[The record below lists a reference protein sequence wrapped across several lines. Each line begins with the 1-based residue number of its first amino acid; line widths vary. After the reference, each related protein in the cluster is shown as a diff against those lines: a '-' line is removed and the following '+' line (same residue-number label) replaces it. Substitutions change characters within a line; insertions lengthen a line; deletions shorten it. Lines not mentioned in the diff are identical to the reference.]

1 MTLWKMTDDA
11 NSSPLTAVKQFNLQV
26 NTANRDA
33 LYGNT
38 TEDAFVAGQTV
49 GVYAVD
55 STEIKASGGKSAHT
69 GWILRKEGTGGRA
82 GRVMEEVL
90 VAGGITSD
98 AAGGADNTKY
108 PQYVITIDNQP
119 VSLSV
124 NSAQATVASF
134 TVNAHS
140 TPNTNFAYQWQYRLA
155 NGTFVNVSSNSI
167 YSNVTTKTLY
177 IANTDGLDNTKYQCF
192 LSASGAATVTSSQV
206 TLTVT

>member
-1 MTLWKMTDDA
+1 MPLWKNADDA
-11 NSSPLTAVKQFNLQV
+11 NSSPLTAVKQFGLQV

-38 TEDAFVAGQTV
+38 TEDAFVAGQTI
-49 GVYAVD
+49 GVFAVD
-55 STEIKASGGKSAHT
+55 STEIKASGGKTAHT
-69 GWILRKEGTGGRA
+69 GWVLRKEGSGGRA

-90 VAGGITSD
+90 VAGGISSD
-98 AAGGADNTKY
+98 ASADNTKY
-108 PQYVITIDNQP
+108 PQYIITIDNQP

-124 NSAQATVASF
+124 NTAQTSIASF

-140 TPNTNFAYQWQYRLA
+140 TPATSFAYQWQYKLA

-177 IANTDGLDNTKYQCF
+177 VANVEGLDNTKFQCF
-192 LSASGAATVTSSQV
+192 MSASGANTVTSSQV